1 MRSTGLEEFKQHTA
15 RKLSDVRCPDHKQS
29 PRVNFRGSSLRDVT
43 IQVSACC
50 DKLSAMA
57 NERLAER
64 AIPAAEQSQDLLALP
79 HARG

>member
-1 MRSTGLEEFKQHTA
+1 MEEFKQHTA

-29 PRVNFRGSSLRDVT
+29 PRLNFRGSTLRDVT

-57 NERLAER
+57 NERLALR
-64 AIPAAEQSQDLLALP
+64 VTPDAEQSPDLLALP